1 MAKDT
6 ERTEIGQRLVE
17 LRKKVNKTQTGIANA
32 IEIKRDTY
40 ARYETDTELPLPIL
54 KKLCEFY
61 KVTSDYIIFGN
72 ENNVYNIGDN
82 SRVYQPTFS
91 TKIGYNTEIDNEEWV
106 LSEEEQKL
114 IDSYR
119 RLPEDERNFILSSI
133 RGLIEFKKTIG

>member
-6 ERTEIGQRLVE
+6 KRSDIAQRLVE
-17 LRKKVNKTQTGIANA
+17 LRKKVNKTQTGIADA

-54 KKLCEFY
+54 KKLCELY
-61 KVTSDYIIFGN
+61 NVTSDYIIFGN
-72 ENNVYNIGDN
+72 ESSVYNVGNN

-91 TKIGYNTEIDNEEWV
+91 AKIDYNSNIDNEEWI

-114 IDSYR
+114 IKNFRELSEAKKQGILLMLSD
-119 RLPEDERNFILSSI
+119 DE
-133 RGLIEFKKTIG
+133 